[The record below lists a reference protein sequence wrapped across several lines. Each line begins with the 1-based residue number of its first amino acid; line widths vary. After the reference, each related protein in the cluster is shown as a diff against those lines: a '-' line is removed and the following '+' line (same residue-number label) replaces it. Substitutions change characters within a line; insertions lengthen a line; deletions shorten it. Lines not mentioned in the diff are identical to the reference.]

1 VKRLV
6 MTLRQFG
13 LGLLTGSGVAGAV
26 SLFGYRN
33 GGWNAAAGAGAL
45 AIALSLALI
54 IVLSFVA
61 RVNYGHLLRRQ
72 STEDETNRRA
82 SMLPFVIGVAAAIM
96 VVYFAVAPPT
106 IPPGALI
113 EGSQTQSS

>member
-13 LGLLTGSGVAGAV
+13 LGLLAGSGVAGAV

-33 GGWNAAAGAGAL
+33 GGWNPAAGAGAL

-54 IVLSFVA
+54 IVLTFVT
-61 RVNYGHLLRRQ
+61 RVGYGHTFRRQ
-72 STEDETNRRA
+72 ATEDETNRRA
-82 SMLPFVIGVAAAIM
+82 SMIPFVVGVAAAIM

-106 IPPGALI
+106 IPPGTLI
-113 EGSQTQSS
+113 QEPQTQGG